1 MAGEVNESPSLLP
14 HLQSQRLKKTGP
26 YKGVILSSPLEFTY
40 DATITE
46 REKLKTYGVMI
57 HKLKSPL
64 TAIRG
69 YAEGIQ
75 ARFFTMTPDEVL
87 AKVERIVD
95 WVDEAYNIIRSD
107 LEVIKGEFQGWE
119 CECTPHNLN
128 PLLLGVVDDLSLL
141 YRNIKADAVL
151 LTDPSVCVDVKVF
164 SIIMQHLV
172 ENAHQHGN
180 KAKPIVIHVEELPN
194 LVAIKVINWG
204 PYKTEALLQNLD
216 DSVAF
221 DEQAQGSGLG
231 LYIVKQYAEKMGGS
245 LTGNQVDDGDGE
257 VRTVLTVWLRKV
269 GPLMEDVT
277 IGNQDEGSSSGR
289 QRVHS

>member
-1 MAGEVNESPSLLP
+1 MTSSV
-14 HLQSQRLKKTGP
+14 RLE
-26 YKGVILSSPLEFTY
+26 LSSN
-40 DATITE
+40 TE
-46 REKLKTYGVMI
+46 VSEQERLKTYGVMI

-75 ARFFTMTPDEVL
+75 ARYFSMAPEEVL
-87 AKVERIVD
+87 AKIERIID

-107 LEVIKGEFQGWE
+107 LEVIKGEFQGWD
-119 CECTPHNLN
+119 CTCSDQDLN

-141 YRNIKADAVL
+141 YRNVRSDAVL
-151 LTDPSVCVDVKVF
+151 LTNPAVSVDEKVF
-164 SIIMQHLV
+164 AIIVQHLV
-172 ENAHQHGN
+172 ENAVQHGDN
-180 KAKPIVIHVEELPN
+180 TKPILIRVEELPN

-216 DSVAF
+216 DSAAF
-221 DEQAQGSGLG
+221 DEQASGNGLG

-245 LTGNQVDDGDGE
+245 LTGSQVDDGDGE

-269 GPLMEDVT
+269 GPTILEDVS
-277 IGNQDEGSSSGR
+277 IGRQQQDAGASSRRQRIHSGSS
-289 QRVHS
+289 QRNAGYRGFRG